1 MSICFHNN
9 PQYNLDTLEITLSNK
24 IQKYSPKTM
33 GNRMEE
39 SHWYAS
45 IERADHLAK
54 NIKKTTPRGR
64 VSSDWKKPINYS
76 ATALFLTSKCN

>member
-24 IQKYSPKTM
+24 IQKIFSKYH
-33 GNRMEE
+33 GDWMEE

-45 IERADHLAK
+45 TEREYHLAK
-54 NIKKTTPRGR
+54 NIKKTAQG
-64 VSSDWKKPINYS
+64 VG
-76 ATALFLTSKCN
+76 